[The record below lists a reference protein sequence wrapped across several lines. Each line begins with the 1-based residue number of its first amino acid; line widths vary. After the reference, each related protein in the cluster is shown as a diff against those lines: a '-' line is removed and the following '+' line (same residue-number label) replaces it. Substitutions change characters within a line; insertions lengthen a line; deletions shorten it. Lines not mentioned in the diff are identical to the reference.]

1 MSALRG
7 ARDQN
12 RVRLHIFQFMPR
24 YLPARVIF
32 LLTIATLGVSATRA
46 QTPSV
51 PRGALLLCGDTTL
64 LTGRG
69 PDGEDLIPL
78 SGKVRVSVGE
88 SWRDSAGNPDFRLT
102 SSTVQVYSGL
112 GPLEGLVYRLP
123 GSIRYLPLGILSP
136 GFGPSMIGPA
146 TASCPIDLPLGQ
158 TTLEVALGGHLDR
171 YTVTLTDTTIVIQP
185 VGNLRTTILVTPASW
200 RIPLNSF
207 WFECAADE
215 ARATRCQS
223 TRRAIAT
230 VPGLVIDSFPASGW
244 TRPYGPAASRRVS
257 YTPDTG
263 SVFSSVLSRV
273 EELGWT
279 RQRRCDDFYVQ
290 MGNSRGALYQFY
302 GCRGTIIDKE

>member
-1 MSALRG
+1 M
-7 ARDQN
+7 
-12 RVRLHIFQFMPR
+12 
-24 YLPARVIF
+24 RVI
-32 LLTIATLGVSATRA
+32 LVIGLAVGVSGNPNLTHA
-46 QTPSV
+46 QTPPV

-102 SSTVQVYSGL
+102 SSTVQEYSGL
-112 GPLEGLVYRLP
+112 VPLEGLVYRLP

-136 GFGPSMIGPA
+136 GCGPSTFGPA
-146 TASCPIDLPLGQ
+146 TASCPVPLSLGQ
-158 TTLEVALGGHLDR
+158 TTLEVALGGHLDC
-171 YTVTLTDTTIVIQP
+171 YTVTLTDTTIVVQP
-185 VGNLRTTILVTPASW
+185 VGRLRTTILVNSAKW

-207 WFECAADE
+207 WFECGAGE
-215 ARATRCQS
+215 ARAGWCQS
-223 TRRAIAT
+223 TRLAIAT

-244 TRPYGPAASRRVS
+244 TRPYGPEASRRVS

-263 SVFSSVLSRV
+263 SVFSSVLTRV
-273 EELGWT
+273 EGVGWT
-279 RQRRCDDFYVQ
+279 RHRGCDDFYIQ